1 MKGGKNDS
9 SERENRMMLLSEWVV
24 YWMVREKDMLTRETQ
39 EILQRG
45 EYSLLQ
51 QNAYEDDYI
60 EVERENNGRVS
71 TDGPYSTNEMIN
83 DAL

>member
-1 MKGGKNDS
+1 
-9 SERENRMMLLSEWVV
+9 
-24 YWMVREKDMLTRETQ
+24 MVREKDMLTRETQ

-83 DAL
+83 DALQSIDDFDQRFMKIYSDKAL